1 MQNNLKE
8 NRLNKRFFLA
18 FQGTAPDL
26 LVGMLG
32 VVLFLTGFFLPW
44 LQKAD
49 ATITGLRMGMEG
61 FPFIFLLPV
70 IGLYTGWRLVFKKR
84 ARPLVSLTFVT
95 VSVFIVV
102 LFLSLILNSDEAYAT
117 FRHNSKMGVHL
128 QYGRG
133 ESALIFTHL
142 SQVAI
147 GWYLLVSGMIC
158 LFTAPLFHPADS
170 LPAARV
176 VKPQPCRSQSQ
187 YQSLEQI
194 KATWTLSG
202 EYKTALFWGLSGVIL
217 IFAYTWCDISPATL
231 WENRGNAREYLF
243 GREMNA
249 QDKAYIEDQ
258 RRRAPE
264 IEAQGRA
271 RAYQDNKYHRIP
283 IKDQPGLE
291 EKFKENE
298 KLVARFL
305 SEMSDEEKAELRQK
319 AYAAARDE
327 KRGGYFPPD
336 TGWAKVRGYLVA
348 LLETV
353 AIAIWGTL
361 LAVICSVP
369 VSLLAARNTLE
380 LIIGGDGAGARALRR
395 FCIFGVRRFLDAC
408 RGFNEFVMAL
418 IFVAVIGLGPYAG
431 ILALWIHTFGILGK
445 VFSEQIEAVE
455 GGQIEALA
463 STGAGVDQTI
473 AFSVLPQV
481 MPGFVSYSLLR
492 FESNVRSAAILGFV
506 GAGGIG
512 FLIFDKLNGYLFR
525 EVCSMMII
533 IIVAVGIIDYLCG
546 NLRRRFI

>member
-1 MQNNLKE
+1 MLINLKDKIQSNE
-8 NRLNKRFFLA
+8 SSDGLQL
-18 FQGTAPDL
+18 TARDSLIAITGAL
-26 LVGMLG
+26 LL
-32 VVLFLTGFFLPW
+32 LTGFFLPW
-44 LQKAD
+44 LSRAD
-49 ATITGLRMGMEG
+49 TALTGLRMGLEG
-61 FPFIFLLPV
+61 FPFLFILPV
-70 IGLYTGWRLVFKKR
+70 VALYAAWSRVFR
-84 ARPLVSLTFVT
+84 GRTRPLVPLTFAT
-95 VSVFIVV
+95 VALFVLV
-102 LFLSLILNSDEAYAT
+102 LFLALMLNDDSAYAS
-117 FRHNSKMGVHL
+117 FRYNSETGVAL
-128 QYGRG
+128 QYGPAD
-133 ESALIFTHL
+133 SALVFNHL
-142 SQVAI
+142 SQVSI
-147 GWYLLVSGMIC
+147 GWYLVACGVLC
-158 LFTAPLFHPADS
+158 LFLAPLFR
-170 LPAARV
+170 PAATLPEARV
-176 VKPQPCRSQSQ
+176 LAPGPNCSKPRYRS
-187 YQSLEQI
+187 LDQI
-194 KATWTLSG
+194 KAAWTLPG
-202 EYKTALFWGLSGVIL
+202 EYKAILFWGLSGVIL
-217 IFAYTWCDISPATL
+217 ILTYTWCGISPATL

-243 GREMNA
+243 GRAMND

-271 RAYQDNKYHRIP
+271 RAYQDNKYRSIP
-283 IKDQPGLE
+283 IQDQPGLE

-298 KLVARFL
+298 ELMARFL
-305 SEMSDEEKAELRQK
+305 SEMSAAEKAELREK
-319 AYAAARDE
+319 AYAAAKDE
-327 KRGGYFPPD
+327 KRGGYFPPESAW
-336 TGWAKVRGYLVA
+336 TKIRGYLVA

-369 VSLLAARNTLE
+369 VSLLAARNTLG
-380 LIIGGDGAGARALRR
+380 LIISGDGPGARAMRR
-395 FCIFGVRRFLDAC
+395 FCVFGVRRFLDAC

-445 VFSEQIEAVE
+445 VFSEQIEAAE

-481 MPGFVSYSLLR
+481 MPGFVSYTLLR

-525 EVCSMMII
+525 EVCTMMII

-546 NLRRRFI
+546 KLRRRFI